1 MTRTDG
7 SGESS
12 RVTGGAAVSF
22 ADVRKSYRT
31 GAGLPVPALAGVSL
45 EIPAGQV
52 AAVTGRSGSGKSTL
66 LHLAGAMDLPDSGTI
81 RAGDVDLTRLRD
93 RQRAAYRRTIGFV
106 FQRFHLLP
114 ALTALD
120 NVFAPVLP
128 YRTSFDS
135 RARAVEL
142 LAAVGLAGREHDL
155 PSKLSGGQQQRVA
168 IARALIGAP
177 RLLLADEPTGNLDT
191 ATGTEVLDLLFALC
205 AERGMTM
212 LIATHDRE
220 LAGRCDRWIELTDGQ
235 VTADRAA
242 SAALPG
248 RGQVPSSAAP
258 ALASLRRRAAAWDPS
273 STIACWRAMSRSQ
286 PSRCVSAPREGLFRV
301 SACAP
306 YGFGGTAA
314 RPE

>member
-1 MTRTDG
+1 VTKTNG
-7 SGESS
+7 SGDAS

-22 ADVRKSYRT
+22 GDVRKSYRT
-31 GAGLPVPALAGVSL
+31 GTGLPVPALAGVSL

-120 NVFAPVLP
+120 NVLAPVLP

-135 RARAVEL
+135 RARAAEL

-168 IARALIGAP
+168 IARALIGVP

-191 ATGTEVLDLLFALC
+191 ATGSEVLDLLFALC

-212 LIATHDRE
+212 LIATHDQA
-220 LAGRCDRWIELTDGQ
+220 LAARCNRWIELTDGQ
-235 VTADRAA
+235 VTADRE
-242 SAALPG
+242 S
-248 RGQVPSSAAP
+248 
-258 ALASLRRRAAAWDPS
+258 
-273 STIACWRAMSRSQ
+273 
-286 PSRCVSAPREGLFRV
+286 
-301 SACAP
+301 
-306 YGFGGTAA
+306 
-314 RPE
+314 